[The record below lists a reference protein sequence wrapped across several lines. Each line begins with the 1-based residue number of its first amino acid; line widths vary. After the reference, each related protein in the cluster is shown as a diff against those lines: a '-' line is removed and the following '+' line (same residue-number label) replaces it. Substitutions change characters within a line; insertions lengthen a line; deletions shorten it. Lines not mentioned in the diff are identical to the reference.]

1 MIIREKYL
9 KQIRPFYDSDLVKII
24 TGIRRCGKSVILKII
39 HDEISRISS
48 NTIYLDFEDAAVLKK
63 ADSADLLLNY
73 VEQNKKDGKCYIFLD
88 EVQNVKDWAIAVRTL
103 RLHNNSVFISG
114 SNSKL
119 LSKEFATE
127 LSGRYISFRI
137 RPFVYKEI
145 VEYSNQIGR
154 NFNITDYLIW
164 GGFPKRF
171 DMENGEATIRY
182 LKDLEDT
189 IVIKDLIKRYKIKKP
204 DLFKKF
210 VNYVLRNN
218 SRILSARSIHKYLTG
233 QGIEC
238 SSNTILGY
246 IHYLKEA
253 YVIDELP
260 QYSTKVKRELSF
272 NNKIY
277 NSDVSFN
284 SLKVDN
290 NRYDFDHNLEN
301 IVYNELLYM
310 GYDLKVFDNNGKEID
325 FIATKNGKIYLVQ
338 VAYSVVD
345 EKAYKREFS
354 AFSALDN
361 SNQKILITNDSIDY
375 STSTVRHIRL
385 EDFLLMDEL

>member
-9 KQIRPFYDSDLVKII
+9 EQIRPFYDSDLVKII
-24 TGIRRCGKSVILKII
+24 TGIRRCGKSVILKTIY
-39 HDEISRISS
+39 DEINHISS

-63 ADSADLLLNY
+63 IDSADLLLNY

-154 NFNITDYLIW
+154 NFNVTDYLIW

-171 DMENGEATIRY
+171 DMENDEATIRY

-210 VNYVLRNN
+210 VNFVLRNN
-218 SRILSARSIHKYLTG
+218 SRILSARSIHKYLAG

-246 IHYLKEA
+246 MHYLKEA

-301 IVYNELLYM
+301 IVYNELLFM

-325 FIATKNGKIYLVQ
+325 FIASKNGKTYLVQ

-354 AFSALDN
+354 AFSNLDN
-361 SNQKILITNDSIDY
+361 SNQKVLITNDAIDY